1 MSSINRLATLLLP
14 TLAITVH
21 ANLTWAQSTQLL
33 VTEICPSNIDQWL
46 DPSNNY
52 GGWIELYNPTSSN
65 ISITNW
71 RFSSSADN
79 LRMACLRGTV
89 TIPALG
95 YTTVWF
101 DNYDPKYGKQM
112 VDMHLDC
119 DGGTLYISD
128 NSGNLMLTTEYP
140 EAISRCSWART
151 AVDSDHWQYAAT
163 PTPGAQNTGL
173 FTDQRIDAPEVEGE
187 SLVGTGGATF
197 RVTIPEGCTLR
208 YTTDGSTPTLTKGLV
223 SESGVFTTTS
233 SARYRFRLFAD
244 DRLPSPV
251 VTRTYTTNSKAID
264 LPIISITA
272 TSDHLYGT
280 KLGIF
285 TKGSNGRPG
294 RGQSDKCN
302 WNMDW
307 ERPAV
312 FEYFSADGTKLFSQE
327 VGLTRCGG
335 WSRAWEPWSFKIK
348 ANKRYES
355 QGWMPYAFFDEKPNI
370 KNKTLQIRNGGNDNT
385 CRIKDPALQQI
396 VARSG
401 IDIDYQSYQP
411 VAQFIN
417 GTYKGTINMREPSN
431 KHFVYANYGIDDDEL
446 DQFEMGPD
454 SGYYQNCGTKAA
466 FSNLVSLSSKC
477 ANEEYYQQVCELLDI
492 DEYCNY
498 MAVELYLGNWDWPQN
513 NVKAFRPRIDGGKF
527 RFVLFDLDGA
537 FNLGSNAFS
546 TFHSK
551 QYYTFDILYD
561 SSVTRYSNR
570 EIEVVT
576 LFINLLKNANFRK
589 QFIDTFCLVAGSV
602 FDPEQC
608 KNIINELANRVAPT
622 QGTYNSQSPWST
634 ANSLIS
640 NLSSSRQN
648 TMINSMK
655 SYSQMKMSSAT
666 AQQVTLSTDLPEA
679 RLLVNGMPVPNN
691 TFSGKLFSP
700 VTIDVAAP
708 AGYTFTGW
716 QKRTL
721 NSNTLLAK
729 KSQWTYYDQGSLDGK
744 NWQSEDYNT
753 SGWKTGKAPLGYG
766 KTGCNTTLNYG
777 SNSNNKRPT
786 YYFRTTF
793 NLDTAPSAN
802 DIFTLDY
809 TVDDGLIIYVNGTE
823 AGRYNMPS
831 GTVTYSTYAITYT
844 EGNPDSGSMKL
855 NASLFHQGTNTIAVE
870 VHNNSASSSD
880 VYWDASI
887 SQGSYGEGVLVC
899 ASQQYTLP
907 SSGSTDVTACF
918 EPDAATQI
926 HPIVVNEVSASNN
939 IYIND
944 YMKKADWVELYN
956 TTDHEIDLEG
966 MYLSNDATQPLKWQ
980 IFAGESEASTL
991 IPAHGY
997 KIVWCDKQDSYRDLH
1012 APFKLTNEHAAVLL
1026 TAADQSW
1033 QDALVYPEHEGTESV
1048 GRYPDAGSQVY
1059 VMTRTTLARAN
1070 QITTINPN
1078 YVQPA
1083 AIEGIYR
1090 DLALGQWFLYNLG
1103 GQLLQSGE
1111 GDFQPQS
1118 LPAGIYLIKSGDEV
1132 KKIVVR

>member
-1 MSSINRLATLLLP
+1 MSIHRSATLLFS
-14 TLAITVH
+14 TLVLVTQTSLA
-21 ANLTWAQSTQLL
+21 WAQSTQL
-33 VTEICPSNIDQWL
+33 VVNEICPSNIDQWI

-52 GGWIELYNPTSSN
+52 GGWIELYNPTSTSVN
-65 ISITNW
+65 ITNW

-79 LRMACLRGTV
+79 LRMACLRGTLTV
-89 TIPALG
+89 PANG
-95 YTTVWF
+95 YATVWF

-128 NSGNLMLTTEYP
+128 NSGNLMLTAEYP

-151 AVDSDHWQYAAT
+151 SVDSDNWQYAAS
-163 PTPGAQNTGL
+163 PTPGTANTGL
-173 FTDQRIDAPEVEGE
+173 FTSERIDVPEVEGE
-187 SLVGTGGATF
+187 STIGTGGATF
-197 RVTIPEGCTLR
+197 KVTIPEGCTLR
-208 YTTDGSTPTLTKGLV
+208 YTTDGSTPTLTNGKV
-223 SESGVFTTTS
+223 SSDGVFTTTS
-233 SARYRFRLFAD
+233 TIRYRFRLFAD
-244 DRLPSPV
+244 DRLPSSV
-251 VTRTYTTNSKAID
+251 VTRTYIYSSKAID
-264 LPIISITA
+264 LPIISIIA
-272 TSDHLYGT
+272 TSDHLYGS

-312 FEYFSADGTKLFSQE
+312 FEYFTADGVNLFSQE

-348 ANKRYES
+348 ANKRYEGH
-355 QGWMPYAFFDEKPNI
+355 GWMPYPFFDEKPNI

-431 KHFVYANYGIDDDEL
+431 KHFVYANYGIDDNEL

-466 FSNLVSLSSKC
+466 FSQLLSLSSKC

-513 NVKAFRPRIDGGKF
+513 NVKAFRPRVEGGKF

-537 FNLGSNAFS
+537 FNLGSNAFT
-546 TFHSK
+546 TFHGK
-551 QYYTFDILYD
+551 QYYTFDYLYD
-561 SSVTRYSNR
+561 SSVSRYTNR

-589 QFIDTFCLVAGSV
+589 QFIDTFCLVAGAV
-602 FDPEQC
+602 FDPERC
-608 KNIINELANRVAPT
+608 KSIINELANRVAPT
-622 QGTYNSQSPWST
+622 QGTYNSQSPWGT

-640 NLSSSRQN
+640 SLSSSRQSSMVN
-648 TMINSMK
+648 AMK
-655 SYSQMKMSSAT
+655 SYSQMQMSSAT
-666 AQQVTLSTDLPEA
+666 AQQVTLKTDLPEA

-691 TFSGKLFSP
+691 SFSGKLFAP
-700 VTIDVAAP
+700 VTVDVAAP
-708 AGYTFTGW
+708 AGYTFSGW

-721 NSNTLLAK
+721 NNTTVLAR
-729 KSQWTYYDQGSLDGK
+729 KSQWMYYDQGSLDGK
-744 NWQSEDYNT
+744 TWQSESYNT
-753 SGWKTGKAPLGYG
+753 SGWRTGQAPLGYG
-766 KTGCNTTLNYG
+766 KSGCNTTLSYG
-777 SNSNNKRPT
+777 TNSNSKRPT
-786 YYFRTTF
+786 YYFRTTL
-793 NLDTAPSAN
+793 NLDSAPSAS

-831 GTVTYSTYAITYT
+831 GSVYYSTYATT
-844 EGNPDSGSMKL
+844 NAQDNPDSGTMTL
-855 NASLFHQGTNTIAVE
+855 NANLFRQGQNTIAVE
-870 VHNNSASSSD
+870 VHNNSATSSD
-880 VYWDASI
+880 IYWDASI
-887 SQGSYGEGVLVC
+887 TRGIYGEGTVVC
-899 ASQQYTLP
+899 ATQQYTLP
-907 SSGSTDVTACF
+907 TSGTSDVTACF
-918 EPDAATQI
+918 EPDANAQT
-926 HPIVVNEVSASNN
+926 HPVVVNEVSASNS

-944 YMKKADWVELYN
+944 YQKKTDWVELYN
-956 TTDHEIDLEG
+956 TTNEEIDLEG
-966 MYLSNDATQPLKWQ
+966 MYLSDDATQPRKWQ
-980 IFAGESEASTL
+980 ITAGESGASTL
-991 IPAHGY
+991 IQAHGY
-997 KIVWCDKQDSYRDLH
+997 KIIWCDKQDSNLELH
-1012 APFKLTNEHAAVLL
+1012 APFKLANDEHTAVLL
-1026 TAADQSW
+1026 TAADESW
-1033 QDALVYPEHEGTESV
+1033 QDALVYPKHEGTESV

-1070 QITTINPN
+1070 QITTVNPN
-1078 YVQPA
+1078 YIQPA
-1083 AIEGIYR
+1083 AIEGVCR
-1090 DLALGQWFLYNLG
+1090 DLSHDQWLLYNLN
-1103 GQLLQSGE
+1103 GQLLQSGQ
-1111 GDFQPQS
+1111 GDFLPQT
-1118 LPAGIYLIKSGDEV
+1118 LPAGIYLIKTRDG
-1132 KKIVVR
+1132 VRKMVNQ